1 MPSEADEQDALSVST
16 RPENSESVPSGGSAK
31 ANINENLSS
40 HDEINNY
47 LQQIDQLKERI
58 AELEEE
64 KQKDKEFSQTL
75 DSERKA
81 LLSQMSTKDGELKML
96 QEEVTKINLI
106 NQEIQ
111 EELSRVTK
119 LKETAEEEKDDL
131 EERLMNQLAELNGS
145 IGNYYQDVTDAQ
157 IKNELLESEMQN
169 LKKCVSELEEEKQQL
184 VKEKTKVESEIRKEY
199 LEKIQGA
206 QTGPGNKSHAKELQ
220 ELLKENSKK

>member
-184 VKEKTKVESEIRKEY
+184 VKEKLRWNQKYERNIWRKYKEPRQD
-199 LEKIQGA
+199 LAIKAMQR
-206 QTGPGNKSHAKELQ
+206 NFKSC
-220 ELLKENSKK
+220 